1 VNKYAALILMLF
13 FWLPSSAQKWYA
25 INKNDVG
32 IMLLGAVSGAADGV
46 NQNLTHLRW
55 GSGLEFWDVKTS
67 WKNKYKDWD
76 AGNTDAAIFGS
87 KTIFVAFTDGFHLT
101 RMIDRTAMLLS
112 VAIST
117 ADMRQYPKK
126 DRWKVV
132 AKKMILS
139 AVSNRLAF
147 NIIYK

>member
-1 VNKYAALILMLF
+1 
-13 FWLPSSAQKWYA
+13 
-25 INKNDVG
+25 
-32 IMLLGAVSGAADGV
+32 
-46 NQNLTHLRW
+46 
-55 GSGLEFWDVKTS
+55 
-67 WKNKYKDWD
+67 
-76 AGNTDAAIFGS
+76 
-87 KTIFVAFTDGFHLT
+87 
-101 RMIDRTAMLLS
+101 MIDRTAMLLS

-147 NIIYK
+147 NLIYKNYQ

>member
-1 VNKYAALILMLF
+1 MKYAALILMLF
-13 FWLPSSAQKWYA
+13 FWLPSVAQKWYA

-55 GSGLEFWDVKTS
+55 GGGKEFWDVKTS
-67 WKNKYKDWD
+67 WKNKYKDFD
-76 AGNTDAAIFGS
+76 NGNTDARFWGS
-87 KTIFVAFTDGFHLT
+87 KTIFVGFTDGFHLT

-117 ADMRQYPKK
+117 ADMRQYEKK

-147 NIIYK
+147 NLIYK